1 MRGHRRHAHSRTH
14 THTHT
19 RGPHTHHMVD
29 GQGGGGD
36 ADIEAAAG
44 LADSGQ
50 AGIHGAA
57 VPSSEALKGKEPGPW
72 SRAEKGKLLAA
83 LLTSFLP
90 LRQAGTRSSQLGWG
104 SWERGQGSNLP
115 QSTPPPSA
123 IPRKGFRGGQTLT
136 PSSGPALHQG
146 QGSAIS
152 HTLLT
157 RSTLPTLEARTVTKP
172 VSR

>member
-1 MRGHRRHAHSRTH
+1 
-14 THTHT
+14 
-19 RGPHTHHMVD
+19 MVD

-44 LADSGQ
+44 LADGGQ

-57 VPSSEALKGKEPGPW
+57 VPSSEALKGKEPGAW

-104 SWERGQGSNLP
+104 SWGGGLGAGQQPASEHPTTLC
-115 QSTPPPSA
+115 PSQEGVPGRTDPNTVIRPCSA
-123 IPRKGFRGGQTLT
+123 PGPGFCRFTHL
-136 PSSGPALHQG
+136 AY
-146 QGSAIS
+146 
-152 HTLLT
+152 
-157 RSTLPTLEARTVTKP
+157 
-172 VSR
+172 